1 MSTIVHT
8 FQQEAFVAGLS
19 WSVLRTDGDEQTPR
33 QDNKKIRRQAA
44 LLTASSYCQQIAN
57 QAVYLGLYSAG
68 LLHKRQ
74 SYKKLYSLALAFLAA
89 FEPLQQKTLNAIL
102 LMPLD
107 QDEARKVLVVIE
119 AGQVV
124 HDKVERLADAH
135 QIIEKYRQ
143 QVGMNFHIFSHDGLL
158 AQSKSV
164 TWLDLQ
170 QHCQKF
176 NQLKPLPKNKWAISV
191 GVVALCLA
199 AFGIFYFQIV
209 WQAQKKQAT
218 LMQQNQLNNHTP
230 RYLQLLEKNLLKVA
244 WTHTQLEQLFN
255 TLNQESSYLNGW
267 ALSKIDCDFALH
279 ECRYQYERVG
289 GETKNLVQWAQLHQK
304 NYSVLAS
311 HQDQL
316 VLVEKMNNS
325 SAALQLFADQ
335 LPNQTTANIELNS
348 VFQRLLNAQLQVS
361 TGQAMVWPQ
370 QEIDLAK
377 VDAAAKVLQTPVE
390 IKMPWVL
397 RQSTLEL
404 LPPYI
409 AWRQLTLQV
418 SHDSHNSQQLILTL
432 KGHHYVQALL

>member
-19 WSVLRTDGDEQTPR
+19 WSVLRADGDEQTPH

-44 LLTASSYCQQIAN
+44 LLAASLYCQQIAN

-68 LLHKRQ
+68 LLHKQ
-74 SYKKLYSLALAFLAA
+74 KTTKKLYSLALAFLAA
-89 FEPLQQKTLNAIL
+89 FDPLQQKTLNAIL

-107 QDEARKVLVVIE
+107 QDDARKVLVVIE

-176 NQLKPLPKNKWAISV
+176 SQLKPLPKNKLAISAF
-191 GVVALCLA
+191 VVAIILGVI
-199 AFGIFYFQIV
+199 GIFYFQIV
-209 WQAQKKQAT
+209 WQAEKKQAA
-218 LMQQNQLNNHTP
+218 LIAQNQINNHTP
-230 RYLQLLEKNLLKVA
+230 RYLTLLEKNLSQLA
-244 WTHTQLEQLFN
+244 WTHNQLEEIYNVLG
-255 TLNQESSYLNGW
+255 QESSYINGW
-267 ALSKIDCDFALH
+267 ALSKIDCDFAQQ

-289 GETKNLVQWAQLHQK
+289 GETQNLVEWAQLHHK
-304 NYSVLAS
+304 SYSVLAS
-311 HQDQL
+311 QQDQL
-316 VLVEKMNNS
+316 VLTEKINPS
-325 SAALQLFADQ
+325 SVALQLFAKQ
-335 LPNQTTANIELNS
+335 LPNQTVANIELNS

-361 TGQAMVWPQ
+361 MGQAMVWPN
-370 QEIDLAK
+370 QEVDLAK
-377 VDAAAKVLQTPVE
+377 VDAAVKVLQTPVE
-390 IKMPWVL
+390 IKMPWAL
-397 RQSTLEL
+397 RHSTLEL

-409 AWRQLTLQV
+409 AWRQLILQV
-418 SHDSHNSQQLILTL
+418 AHDSHNSQQLILTL
-432 KGHHYVQALL
+432 KGHHYVQAHL